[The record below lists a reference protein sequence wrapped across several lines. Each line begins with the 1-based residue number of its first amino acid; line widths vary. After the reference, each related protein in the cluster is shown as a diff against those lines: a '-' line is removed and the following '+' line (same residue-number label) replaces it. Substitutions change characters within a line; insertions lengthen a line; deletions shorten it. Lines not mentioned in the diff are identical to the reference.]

1 MSPGT
6 ITDTLAAAA
15 ACRAAERCGLLAAL
29 ADAPG
34 RPVEPDRLGLDPR
47 LTSALLEALGALG
60 VLDRHG
66 PGAWQID
73 PATVQAIERAGLLW
87 DVLEPALRCG
97 RAAIRSAEAGSAA
110 AGYPDVAGDLQAM
123 WNTARELSA
132 GQLTAIGRRVL
143 GVDAG
148 TAAWSRALLV
158 ADPSGRPA
166 AAGLAPVL
174 AIAAGALSEAGLAA
188 RVDLVAVDLTS
199 GPLPPGCDLI
209 LLAGVC
215 HLLGPDALAELF
227 GRIEEVAAPRATLV
241 VVDLL
246 GDESPPGPTTAALY
260 ALGLALRSQAG
271 GLPSFATC
279 ARLMHRAGFGSIE
292 RVDLDGR
299 LSAVR
304 ARKLNGDGPPV
315 EHDVAGESQDAVLSR
330 GETRR

>member
-34 RPVEPDRLGLDPR
+34 RPVDPDRLGLDPR

-73 PATVQAIERAGLLW
+73 PAAVQAIERAGLLW

-97 RAAIRSAEAGSAA
+97 RAAIRSADAGSAT
-110 AGYPDVAGDLQAM
+110 AGYPDVARDLQAI

-166 AAGLAPVL
+166 VAGLAPVL

-215 HLLGPDALAELF
+215 DRF
-227 GRIEEVAAPRATLV
+227 GRIKECAAPQATLV
-241 VVDLL
+241 VIDLL
-246 GDESPPGPTTAALY
+246 GDEFPPGPTMAALY

-271 GLPSFATC
+271 GLRSFATC

-292 RVDLDGR
+292 RVALDGR
-299 LSAVR
+299 LLAVR
-304 ARKLNGDGPPV
+304 ARKLTGDGPPV
-315 EHDVAGESQDAVLSR
+315 EHDVAGRSQDAVLSR
-330 GETRR
+330 GEARR